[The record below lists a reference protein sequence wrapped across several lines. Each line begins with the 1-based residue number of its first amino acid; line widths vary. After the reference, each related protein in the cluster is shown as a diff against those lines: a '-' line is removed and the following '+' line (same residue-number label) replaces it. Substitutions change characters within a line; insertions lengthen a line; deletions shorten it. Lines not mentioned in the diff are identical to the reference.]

1 MKPYH
6 LLRSGEWKDLWLYV
20 NGCRNNRDNIILAQL
35 TFPLDSIRPID
46 CCIILM
52 SLNSKQNQNL
62 GIASAVVAT
71 VYWYQR
77 NHLLKRKEHLHCALT
92 NEIKYKCVSCT
103 KVKHKI
109 YSSPL
114 PAG

>member
-62 GIASAVVAT
+62 GIASAVVAS
-71 VYWYQR
+71 VILVLRPHQID
-77 NHLLKRKEHLHCALT
+77 HLLKLKEHLCALT
-92 NEIKYKCVSCT
+92 NETKYKCVR
-103 KVKHKI
+103 
-109 YSSPL
+109 
-114 PAG
+114 